1 MNMSTTENKH
11 NNIEP
16 EIDELTK
23 DKILGGH
30 EYDGI
35 RELDNKLPRWWV
47 YLFIVTILFSI
58 TYLVGYHFLHW
69 PLQDEEYANS
79 MKEAPKK
86 AVTDVVADDLYVIA
100 TDEASLADGKA
111 TYSSICATCHAAQ
124 GQGLVG
130 PNMTDSYWIH
140 GNNMKML
147 FNIVMNG
154 APDKSKGMIA
164 YKDQLGPQK
173 IKNVLSYIFTL
184 QGTDVS
190 AAVPPAK
197 AKEGTYEWNP
207 KEMPQGVVADS
218 AATASAD
225 SAK

>member
-1 MNMSTTENKH
+1 MSTTENKH

-23 DKILGGH
+23 DKLLGGH

-47 YLFIVTILFSI
+47 WLFILTFIFAIV
-58 TYLVGYHFLHW
+58 YLVGYHFMGW
-69 PLQDEEYANS
+69 PLQDEEYANE

-86 AVTDVVADDLYVIA
+86 AITAVSDDMYVIA

-111 TYSSICATCHAAQ
+111 TFNQICATCHGTLA
-124 GQGLVG
+124 QGLVG
-130 PNMTDSYWIH
+130 PNMTDPYWVH

-147 FNIVMNG
+147 YEIVANG
-154 APDKSKGMIA
+154 APDKTKGMIA
-164 YKDQLGPQK
+164 YKDQLNPQK
-173 IKNVLSYIFTL
+173 IKNVMSYIFTL

-197 AKEGTYEWNP
+197 AKEGTFEWNP
-207 KEMPQGVVADS
+207 KELPQGVVADTTV
-218 AATASAD
+218 TASAD
-225 SAK
+225 TTK